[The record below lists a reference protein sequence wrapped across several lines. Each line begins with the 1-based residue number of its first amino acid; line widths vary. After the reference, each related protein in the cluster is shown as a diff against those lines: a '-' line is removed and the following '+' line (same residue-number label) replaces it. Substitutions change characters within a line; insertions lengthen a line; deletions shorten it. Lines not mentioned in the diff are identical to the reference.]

1 MYFLSR
7 FFRRRCIRRVCICA
21 SGCYLKVRLP
31 CGHKTFK
38 LSLTEI
44 WSQPEGKSVRPNKEC
59 NHAHKTHTH
68 TRAHKKGGGA
78 KNASG
83 WTEEMSW
90 GTGNVL
96 VKTYLHEVGAQSQPP
111 CVLDCSCIF
120 SWFGLAVFK
129 DTLENS
135 NLQVH
140 PVHFQFLH
148 DLIDIPSLFTSCF
161 LLFYLINDLSL
172 EYDSNIACQI
182 SDKLV
187 HMYRPRH
194 LTV

>member
-1 MYFLSR
+1 M
-7 FFRRRCIRRVCICA
+7 
-21 SGCYLKVRLP
+21 
-31 CGHKTFK
+31 
-38 LSLTEI
+38 
-44 WSQPEGKSVRPNKEC
+44 
-59 NHAHKTHTH
+59 
-68 TRAHKKGGGA
+68 
-78 KNASG
+78 
-83 WTEEMSW
+83 
-90 GTGNVL
+90 GNVL

-129 DTLENS
+129 DTLENP
-135 NLQVH
+135 NPQVH
-140 PVHFQFLH
+140 PVQFQFLH
-148 DLIDIPSLFTSCF
+148 DLIAIPSLFTSCF

-194 LTV
+194 LTM